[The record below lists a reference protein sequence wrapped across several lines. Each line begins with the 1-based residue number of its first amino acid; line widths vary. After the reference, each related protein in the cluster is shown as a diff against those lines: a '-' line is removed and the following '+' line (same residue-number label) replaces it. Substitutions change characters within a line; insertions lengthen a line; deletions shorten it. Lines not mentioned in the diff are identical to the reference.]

1 MNNDARFFFCLSG
14 FIGFVL
20 FFSLGWI
27 LTGNALDALVRGSV
41 GCLLFAVG
49 GRIFLGLVL
58 RSLPVDFSSSASGP
72 SSESGSA
79 DLSSSSGDL
88 LPASK
93 LSPEELAVQAS
104 AEATSEAAAG
114 VEPGVNTSA

>member
-27 LTGNALDALVRGSV
+27 LTGNALDALVRGSI

-58 RSLPVDFSSSASGP
+58 RSLPVDFSSSAPDP

-79 DLSSSSGDL
+79 DLSSSSGNL